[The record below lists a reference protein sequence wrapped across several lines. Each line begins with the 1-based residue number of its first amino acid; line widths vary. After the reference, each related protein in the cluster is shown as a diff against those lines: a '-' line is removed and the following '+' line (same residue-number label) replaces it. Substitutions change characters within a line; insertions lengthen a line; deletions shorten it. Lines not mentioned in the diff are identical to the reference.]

1 VTVENAGVALARQ
14 ATEALRH
21 LDDHGR
27 TLRPDG
33 TDHFTWSAD
42 VLDELARLA
51 EVLGRAVERVS
62 GEDAPDAESH
72 AHALATAIV
81 AHRNSL
87 LRHGRSDRPFL
98 LGDDPTP
105 PRDIALG
112 HRGDGRL
119 DRRLK
124 GRSPRVA

>member
-1 VTVENAGVALARQ
+1 MTVENTGVALARQ

-62 GEDAPDAESH
+62 GEDAPEAESH
-72 AHALATAIV
+72 ARTARLAGLPASSGQVLPRWEAPNAFAV
-81 AHRNSL
+81 A
-87 LRHGRSDRPFL
+87 G
-98 LGDDPTP
+98 
-105 PRDIALG
+105 
-112 HRGDGRL
+112 
-119 DRRLK
+119 
-124 GRSPRVA
+124 